1 MNDPRLLPKTPDI
14 DPPLITRR
22 RLCEGR
28 PEWSTPNPPES
39 ARDRLTRICH
49 QCPALAQCEA
59 YLKAYEDAKLPI
71 AGVIAGRE
79 WGDTGRVTCRNGHP
93 LTPNTTAM
101 RSGYLYCR
109 TCEQLTQ
116 RNYTAQRREE
126 RTYAA

>member
-1 MNDPRLLPKTPDI
+1 MADDFI
-14 DPPLITRR
+14 
-22 RLCEGR
+22 
-28 PEWSTPNPPES
+28 
-39 ARDRLTRICH
+39 AICH